1 MVVPSDLVN
10 AFVRARALMDRQS
23 PILEQVVLARFIEE
37 DHFARHLRRMRVLY
51 AERQA
56 ALVRALERELGD
68 WVEITSPEAGLQLV
82 AWLPEGVDDRVVS
95 QRAAAFQV
103 EAPPLSAFAMSRL
116 KRGGLVLGYAAV
128 SVPEIREGVR
138 R

>member
-23 PILEQVVLARFIEE
+23 PILEQVVLARFIGQG
-37 DHFARHLRRMRVLY
+37 HFARHLRRMRVLY

-82 AWLPEGVDDRVVS
+82 ARVPEG
-95 QRAAAFQV
+95 
-103 EAPPLSAFAMSRL
+103 
-116 KRGGLVLGYAAV
+116 GGDCLVLQKAA
-128 SVPEIREGVR
+128 GF
-138 R
+138 